1 MQKSFSKFF
10 LFHLQLLQQRHNLT
24 FATIIIGRNYIPS
37 IGVKEGLSCVL
48 FHVIA
53 ARKTRNL
60 ALPSLQDS
68 VYFLIVAHGAI
79 SDHAIGGR
87 GVPPPRWQSYE

>member
-1 MQKSFSKFF
+1 M
-10 LFHLQLLQQRHNLT
+10 
-24 FATIIIGRNYIPS
+24 
-37 IGVKEGLSCVL
+37 L